1 VACQP
6 RRRLRAGPTRFEEID
21 MLHGLQGRV
30 TAALALAFV
39 SVVALHARP
48 AAAASDPLE

>member
-1 VACQP
+1 
-6 RRRLRAGPTRFEEID
+6 

-30 TAALALAFV
+30 TAGLAFV
-39 SVVALHARP
+39 SVVALHARR